1 MWVNF
6 SVLGS
11 NTDSAP
17 VDHTIPVLGSMRT
30 VCLPTVSWYSITCLV
45 RGSQRPS
52 LLDPCSVSHTLPSG
66 CGTAEWIAAVPML
79 GTGDSLISPVT
90 GLRFAVL
97 FAPPPHRPPT
107 LPPFTV
113 PPPTSLRSRP

>member
-1 MWVNF
+1 MWVDLCG
-6 SVLGS
+6 LGS
-11 NTDSAP
+11 KSESAP

-79 GTGDSLISPVT
+79 GTGYSVISPVT
-90 GLRFAVL
+90 GLRFAIL
-97 FAPPPHRPPT
+97 LARP
-107 LPPFTV
+107 
-113 PPPTSLRSRP
+113 

>member
-30 VCLPTVSWYSITCLV
+30 VCLRALSWYSVICLV
-45 RGSQRPS
+45 CGSQRPS
-52 LLDPCSVSHTLPSG
+52 LLEPCSVSHTLPSG

-79 GTGDSLISPVT
+79 GTGYSFISPVT
-90 GLRFAVL
+90 GLRFAIL
-97 FAPPPHRPPT
+97 LARP
-107 LPPFTV
+107 
-113 PPPTSLRSRP
+113 